1 MRFTMGGEGTAL
13 VAHAFGEGRVLVSG
27 RFFTAQEL
35 QEVQDIVR
43 MFPRLSK
50 TELALTL
57 CENLSW
63 FTASGSY
70 KVDSAR
76 QLLDKLASSGVVTV
90 PSKREYKSSGKRALS
105 EYNLDTD
112 PSSELVGSVGD
123 FEPLEI
129 KPVRDQSEMHL
140 WNEYVDRYH
149 ILGYKRPF
157 GAHQRYFIISTEKG
171 LRLGCLLFS
180 ASAWALASRDRWI
193 GWEAVDRSQRLH
205 LILNNSRFLL
215 FPWVHVRNLASK
227 ALSLVA
233 KQIRGDWAER
243 YHYSPVLLETFVDKT
258 LYNGTCYRAA
268 NWLCLGET
276 CGRGRMDRHT
286 KRQLTAKLIY
296 VYPLVGNFRACLAGA
311 EAGR

>member
-1 MRFTMGGEGTAL
+1 MENP
-13 VAHAFGEGRVLVSG
+13 FGEDRVLVSG

-35 QEVQDIVR
+35 QEVQDIIR
-43 MFPRLSK
+43 MFPGLSR

-63 FTASGSY
+63 FTASGGY

-76 QLLDKLASSGVVTV
+76 QLLDKLESASLVKV
-90 PSKREYKSSGKRALS
+90 PATKRQCKTPGKKAAS
-105 EYNLDTD
+105 VYNLDTD
-112 PSSELVGSVGD
+112 PSPELVGSVGD

-129 KPVRDQSEMHL
+129 KPVRDQEQMHL
-140 WNEYVDRYH
+140 WNAYVDRYH
-149 ILGYKRPF
+149 VLGYRRPF
-157 GAHQRYFIISTEKG
+157 GAHQRYFIISAGKG

-276 CGRGRMDRHT
+276 AGRGRMDRHT
-286 KRQLTAKLIY
+286 KRQLTAKLIF
-296 VYPLVGNFRACLAGA
+296 VYPLIEDFRACLAKEG
-311 EAGR
+311 AGR